1 MDLAIEVIRAKGH
14 VNITAT
20 HKTTIEVTK
29 DDYLTPLGDCIIGV
43 MADKSVAELSDKFK
57 NIMLDDKTT
66 LISVFIT
73 NNSYDYIVSKGSSK
87 LLLTNT
93 KKIIFRK
100 SSYIDEATIAINS
113 NKAAVELSRK
123 LIQDLV
129 NGSPLTIVLIAIK
142 L

>member
-14 VNITAT
+14 ANITAT

-57 NIMLDDKTT
+57 NIMLNDETT

-93 KKIIFRK
+93 RKIIFRK

-123 LIQDLV
+123 LVQDLV

-142 L
+142 P

>member
-113 NKAAVELSRK
+113 NKAAVELNRR
-123 LIQDLV
+123 LVQDLV

-142 L
+142 P